1 MGPDARRSL
10 ATALVVL
17 ASLLLLVATLSGY
30 ARRALFEPQQFA
42 DRATATLDDSSV
54 RTLIG
59 DRVTDRVVLR
69 QNADCW
75 PRGPLI
81 ASAISGVVGGR
92 AFGSLFHRAALDAHR
107 AVFEHD
113 ENTVTLTVADI
124 GTVAAAAI
132 RVVRPSLSAR
142 PRGQRAGSMSST
154 TRSAPRAARR
164 CASPATCA
172 SSPTCS
178 PP

>member
-17 ASLLLLVATLSGY
+17 ASLLLLAATLAGY

-42 DRATATLDDSSV
+42 DRATATLHDSSV

-59 DRVTDRVVLR
+59 ERVTDRVVLR
-69 QNADCW
+69 QNADLLAA
-75 PRGPLI
+75 RPLI

-92 AFGSLFHRAALDAHR
+92 AFGSLFHRAALDTHR

-132 RVVRPSLSAR
+132 RAVRPSLAR
-142 PRGQRAGSMSST
+142 DLQASGRIEVVDHHVGAAGGT
-154 TRSAPRAARR
+154 
-164 CASPATCA
+164 
-172 SSPTCS
+172 
-178 PP
+178 